1 MKKILTSLLLAVS
14 LVGCSSKTVVSSN
27 SEPTETSKAEYT
39 ITTDVELNGFTT
51 KLPGYS
57 WIGSEVGNFKEV
69 TMKESVRLFEEKG
82 SGLVVYSYVGCPW
95 CERFLPQLNQVAL
108 KTGVTIYYVDANI
121 FNDEET
127 EIYPVLTEYLSSI
140 LDKNDDGEYEMYV
153 PLFIGVKDGEL
164 VGSHNG
170 LVDSFDL
177 EDDTSQ
183 MNDEQKEELQNIF
196 LDIVKKVAD

>member
-14 LVGCSSKTVVSSN
+14 LVGCSSKTVASPS
-27 SEPTETSKAEYT
+27 SEPTETSEPEYT

-183 MNDEQKEELQNIF
+183 MSDEQKEELQNIF